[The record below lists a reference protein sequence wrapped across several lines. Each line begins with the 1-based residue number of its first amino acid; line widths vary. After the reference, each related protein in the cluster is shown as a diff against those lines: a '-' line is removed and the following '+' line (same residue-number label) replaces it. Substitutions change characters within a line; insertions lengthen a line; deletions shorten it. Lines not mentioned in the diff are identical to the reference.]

1 MNYKDIINFD
11 TDTGDQAGGG
21 EDTSI
26 DTSVDKD
33 VQEKIEED
41 LENKRVPYKR
51 VKELTDKVNEL
62 KKHLS
67 DVEKAKEKEAQ
78 ERLKEKEQYKEL
90 YEKIEPEYNKYKTV
104 AERYLSEKQEEFET
118 IMTDLPEEDREFVSG
133 FISENMTVD
142 DKVAKVKALKS
153 RLLNKNDKEND
164 DTEKIN
170 NKMGVPGTVESMT
183 ADQLYAKVRETT
195 DAAEQKKLISKWKK
209 AKGIK

>member
-1 MNYKDIINFD
+1 MNYKDIINLD
-11 TDTGDQAGGG
+11 SDAGEKAGGG
-21 EDTSI
+21 EDTTI

-62 KKHLS
+62 KNQLS

-142 DKVAKVKALKS
+142 EKVAKVKALKS
-153 RLLNKNDKEND
+153 RILDKNDKGND

-170 NKMGVPGTVESMT
+170 NKMGVPGTVESMS
-183 ADQLYAKVRETT
+183 ADQLYRKIRETT
-195 DAAEQKKLISKWKK
+195 DAAEQKKLLKQFKK